1 MGMFDNLNP
10 LSLVGAGIGIIGGIG
25 SLFGAGKSNRAL
37 DQLLKQ
43 DPSYTANPI
52 AAQRLGLAQQLLN
65 ARQPG
70 MANAERN
77 IYGAQANTI
86 AANQRAAT
94 DSSQLLAANSGAL
107 GQTNQAFENLGQQ
120 ENAGYMQRVQNL
132 TGAQEG
138 QIAEGDKVYQDQI
151 RRFSDLAQIR
161 GAQNQNRQQAWNSI
175 SQGGFGLLNFGLASR
190 GIGMNGIGN
199 NYNFGG
205 DNSDD
210 GYGYDRDILP
220 STFKVPLGHN

>member
-1 MGMFDNLNP
+1 MNP
-10 LSLVGAGIGIIGGIG
+10 LSIIGLGTGILGGIG
-25 SLFGAGKSNRAL
+25 SLFGAGKANSSLN
-37 DQLLKQ
+37 QLLSQ

-77 IYGAQANTI
+77 IYGAQANTV
-86 AANQRAAT
+86 ANNTRAAS
-94 DSSQLLAANSGAL
+94 DGSQLLAANAGAL

-132 TGAQEG
+132 AGAQQGE
-138 QIAEGDKVYQDQI
+138 ISEGDKVYQDQI

-175 SQGGFGLLNFGLASR
+175 SNAGFGIANFGIASR
-190 GIGMNGIGN
+190 GFGMNGVGN
-199 NYNFGG
+199 NFNFGSSNQYPTGQSGGGMYPYDSMPG
-205 DNSDD
+205 DMQN
-210 GYGYDRDILP
+210 YQY
-220 STFKVPLGHN
+220 